1 MVACN
6 FDIKNMLNFRKKE
19 KETPENI
26 EDLIMSIKRMK
37 EKMASMETE
46 MNLIKEEQRLSVQY
60 FSVIRFNPFADTGG
74 SQSFSAAFLNKEK
87 SGVVITSLY
96 SKDGNRVY
104 GKLINKGV
112 CKYAISEE
120 EEKAISNAFNPNDK

>member
-1 MVACN
+1 
-6 FDIKNMLNFRKKE
+6 MLNFRKKE
-19 KETPENI
+19 KETPENM
-26 EDLIMSIKRMK
+26 EDLIASIKKMK

-60 FSVIRFNPFADTGG
+60 FSVIRFNPFADMGG

-87 SGVVITSLY
+87 SGVVVTSLY

-112 CKYAISEE
+112 CEYALSEE
-120 EEKAISNAFNPNDK
+120 EKKAISDALRSNE